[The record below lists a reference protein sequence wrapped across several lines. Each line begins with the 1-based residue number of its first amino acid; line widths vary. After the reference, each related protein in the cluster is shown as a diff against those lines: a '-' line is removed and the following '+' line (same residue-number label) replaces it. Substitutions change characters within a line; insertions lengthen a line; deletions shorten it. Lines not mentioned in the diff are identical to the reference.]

1 MARSGTIGTATAEAT
16 LIQQARQEDA
26 AAWEMLV
33 RQHQEAVFRLAYL
46 LLRSPAEAE
55 DVAQEAFV
63 RAYLSLDSFDAERP
77 FKPWLLQITRNLA
90 KNRLRSLSRYW
101 GMMKRWWQEQ
111 NPVAEPTQIS
121 RNESALLWQ
130 AVQQLR
136 PKAQEVIYL
145 RYFLELSE
153 AETAAALDIPAGT
166 VTSRLHRALQQLKGI
181 IDMDYVAFKDAI
193 CANEIGPIYQIGP
206 I

>member
-1 MARSGTIGTATAEAT
+1 MARSGTSNTATAEAN

-26 AAWEMLV
+26 VAWEMLV

-46 LLRSPAEAE
+46 LLHNPAEAE

-63 RAYLSLDSFDAERP
+63 RAFLALDTFDVARP

-101 GMMKRWWQEQ
+101 AMVKRWWQEEETAVTATSVSQ
-111 NPVAEPTQIS
+111 D
-121 RNESALLWQ
+121 ESAQLWQ
-130 AVQQLR
+130 AVQKLS
-136 PKAQEVIYL
+136 PKAQEVVYL

-153 AETAAALDIPAGT
+153 AETAAALDVPVGT
-166 VTSRLHRALQQLKGI
+166 VKSRLHRALQQLKLVI
-181 IDMDYVAFKDAI
+181 EMDFAELKEVI
-193 CANEIGPIYQIGP
+193 E
-206 I
+206 

>member
-1 MARSGTIGTATAEAT
+1 MARSGTSDTATTEAN
-16 LIQQARQEDA
+16 LIKQARRGDA

-46 LLRSPAEAE
+46 LLRHPAEAE

-63 RAYLSLDSFDAERP
+63 RAYLALDTFDVTRP
-77 FKPWLLQITRNLA
+77 FKPWLMQITRNLA

-101 GMMKRWWQEQ
+101 AMVKRWWQEQ
-111 NPVAEPTQIS
+111 EPVAEPTYIS
-121 RNESALLWQ
+121 RNESAQLWQ

-153 AETAAALDIPAGT
+153 VETAAALDIPTGT
-166 VTSRLHRALQQLKGI
+166 VKSRLHRALQQLKGI
-181 IDMDYVAFKDAI
+181 IEMDYVELMDAL
-193 CANEIGPIYQIGP
+193 
-206 I
+206 

>member
-1 MARSGTIGTATAEAT
+1 M
-16 LIQQARQEDA
+16 QARQEDA
-26 AAWEMLV
+26 AAWELLV

-46 LLRSPAEAE
+46 LLRTPAEAE

-63 RAYLSLDSFDAERP
+63 RAFLALDRFDETRP
-77 FKPWLLQITRNLA
+77 FRPWLLQITRNLA

-101 GMMKRWWQEQ
+101 AMMKRWWQEQ
-111 NPVAEPTQIS
+111 DPIAEPTHVS
-121 RNESALLWQ
+121 RDKSAQLWQ

-166 VTSRLHRALQQLKGI
+166 VKSRLHRALQQLKVVI
-181 IDMDYVAFKDAI
+181 ELDFTELAE
-193 CANEIGPIYQIGP
+193 N
-206 I
+206 